1 LSSVRSD
8 EKSPQIKALEGL
20 GLAATFLAFA
30 MFCVFAP
37 DFFEATGWQASAWFY
52 AGAAT
57 AFLAIVGAA
66 TEFSRL
72 TAKEAANDFGMGFG
86 MLWAAAVL
94 GITGW
99 NHQSGLLKWLAI
111 PIGFFGVYG
120 IATGTAKA
128 SGSRKSRASGQR
140 SSEGGS
146 GKAIGVILGL
156 LGLLTA
162 AANLV
167 GAVAKAS

>member
-1 LSSVRSD
+1 MSSVRSD

-20 GLAATFLAFA
+20 GLAATFLVFA

-37 DFFEATGWQASAWFY
+37 SFFEATGWQASAWFY
-52 AGAAT
+52 AGAAM

-66 TEFSRL
+66 TEVSRL

-86 MLWAAAVL
+86 MLWVAAVL

-99 NHQSGLLKWLAI
+99 NHQSGLLKGIAI

-120 IATGTAKA
+120 IATGAAKA
-128 SGSRKSRASGQR
+128 SSSKKRRESGQR
-140 SSEGGS
+140 SHEGGP
-146 GKAIGVILGL
+146 GKAIGVVLGL

-162 AANLV
+162 VANLV
-167 GAVAKAS
+167 AAVAKAS